1 MHCLSSHSVFCF
13 HVRWNICSV
22 QIILSHYT
30 SESWFVL
37 WCEKYSFTTFFFF
50 FLKKSQSSR
59 KVFHLFQINCFLF
72 PTFAFN
78 NEQPFICWY
87 IFVCFA
93 CSAQQ
98 FKNGTS
104 LYPRIHHAYFTETKH
119 NWTNLIFLPKQSSLY
134 SIPGISVV
142 FIHIHSEEYSQATSQ
157 AARLL
162 F

>member
-1 MHCLSSHSVFCF
+1 MFYLDYFITLYLWILICALMWKVF
-13 HVRWNICSV
+13 
-22 QIILSHYT
+22 LHY
-30 SESWFVL
+30 L
-37 WCEKYSFTTFFFF
+37 FF
-50 FLKKSQSSR
+50 KRSQSSR